1 MLARR
6 RASALRGFTLIEA
19 LITVAILAILMAMG
33 LPGLQGWLL
42 NSRIR
47 TAAEEALSGLQ
58 LARGEAVRR
67 NCNVEFVLGAG
78 VGWTVQ
84 ALGSCPGA
92 NGVPIVIETRSAN
105 VGVGGASGTTDI
117 TVTPTP
123 AGATTVT
130 FDGLGRRTANAAGA
144 ALTQVVYDL
153 PATILAATDT
163 RELQINIGLNGQIR
177 MCDPNVVST
186 TDSRKC

>member
-6 RASALRGFTLIEA
+6 SASALRGFTLIEA

-47 TAAEEALSGLQ
+47 TAAEEALTGMQ
-58 LARGEAVRR
+58 MARGEAVRR

-84 ALGSCPGA
+84 AAAVCPDSG
-92 NGVPIVIETRSAN
+92 GVPIVLESHSAN

-144 ALTQVVYDL
+144 TLTQVVYDL
-153 PATILAATDT
+153 PATVMSASDT
-163 RELQINIGLNGQIR
+163 RELQINIGLNGQVR
-177 MCDPNVVST
+177 MCDPNVVSA